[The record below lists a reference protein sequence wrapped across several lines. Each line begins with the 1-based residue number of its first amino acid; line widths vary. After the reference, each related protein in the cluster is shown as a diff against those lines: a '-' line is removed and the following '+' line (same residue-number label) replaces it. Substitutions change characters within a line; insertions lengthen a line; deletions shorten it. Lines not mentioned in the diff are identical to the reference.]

1 MHLPRRRTGGRVEDG
16 LSAVV
21 WSLAESWPG
30 VASDLDRV
38 QLAMDMPVYRVPWL
52 FGQLMMTPL
61 YRAMVVLR
69 LNVLVVAA

>member
-1 MHLPRRRTGGRVEDG
+1 MASRRLGDE

-30 VASDLDRV
+30 VASYLDRV
-38 QLAMDMPVYRVPWL
+38 LLAMDTPVYRVPWL

-69 LNVLVVAA
+69 LSVLVVAA